1 MMLLH
6 KIVPAPLLSAA
17 LFALWLLL
25 ARSTSAG
32 TLALA
37 LAFAIVVPIVT
48 SKLRPR
54 SRVRRPWVVVRFI
67 VMVGYDVIASSLEVA
82 WGVLRWW
89 RTPNSRFVVIPLELR
104 APVALTALS
113 MVTTVVPGTVW
124 SELAVDRSSL
134 LLHVWDVT
142 EEQAFVAR
150 YKRRYEKPLQ
160 EIFE

>member
-104 APVALTALS
+104 DPVALTALS